1 MKKMSKKSVLLI
13 LAGILIVVA
22 VLLYFLA
29 PPYLYSKA
37 MEDLRKEAG
46 LTKKTVSVEGFDIV
60 YLEGGLG
67 DPMVLLHGFGANK
80 DNWLRFAKQFTSDYR
95 VIIPDLP
102 GFGESSQPQNA
113 SYMFDKQVKRFKG
126 FMDKLGVQSVH
137 LAGSSMGG
145 TIAAVYAGHYPDQ
158 VKTLVLFDAAGIAS
172 PVPSERELMM
182 ERGDNVFIVRDAK
195 DYKRLLDMNFF
206 TPLELPSVI
215 VKYLAKESIK
225 AAPLQKKI
233 YDEISAMDSGAFL
246 ETLSKIQAPTLVVW
260 GDSDKILHISA
271 MPIFVEN
278 IQNAKSAVIKES
290 GHLPMMEKPEESA
303 ALYKDFL
310 DENRER

>member
-13 LAGILIVVA
+13 LAGIVMVVA
-22 VLLYFLA
+22 VILYFLA

-37 MEDLRKEAG
+37 MDDLRKEAG
-46 LTKKTVSVEGFDIV
+46 LTKKTLSIEGFDIV
-60 YLEGGLG
+60 YLEGGFG
-67 DPMVLLHGFGANK
+67 DPMVLLHGFGSSK
-80 DNWLRFAKQFTSDYR
+80 DNWLRFAKHFTSDYR

-102 GFGESSQPQNA
+102 GFGESSKPQSA
-113 SYMFDKQVKRFKG
+113 SYAYNEQVKRLNG
-126 FMDKLGVQSVH
+126 LMAKLGVQSVH

-145 TIAAVYAGHYPDQ
+145 TIAAVYAAQHPDQ
-158 VKTLVLFDAAGIAS
+158 VKTLALYDAAGIAS
-172 PVPSERELMM
+172 PVRSERELMI

-195 DYKRLLDMNFF
+195 DYKRLLDMNFS

-215 VKYLAKESIK
+215 VKYLARESIK
-225 AAPLQKKI
+225 AAPLQKQI
-233 YDEISAMDSGAFL
+233 YDEITATDSGAFL
-246 ETLSKIQAPTLVVW
+246 ETLNKIQAPTLVVW

-290 GHLPMMEKPEESA
+290 GHLPMMEKPAESA